1 MADFSYV
8 VESRRAEKQRKR
20 ARRAGRAADL
30 MIYHWLYLLVVWRGN
45 CAYCGRPFET
55 MDHIVPLANG
65 GGTTKTNVLP
75 CCSDCNQ
82 AKGTAVWLP
91 AQTGKAVVKW

>member
-8 VESRRAEKQRKR
+8 AESRRAEKQRKR
-20 ARRAGRAADL
+20 ARRAGRRAEL
-30 MIYHWLYLLVVWRGN
+30 LVNQWLYILLSWRGR
-45 CAYCGRPFET
+45 CAYCGAPADT
-55 MDHIVPLANG
+55 MDHIIPLANG

-91 AQTGKAVVKW
+91 AQTGEAVVKW